1 MFDKR
6 ILGDMRRSG
15 MNIGLS
21 KAKLSQAMLEILIQL
36 PTGTTNL
43 KHTIINNMGLMG
55 QMSATRDINEA
66 WNKTK
71 KKAAKEYPGKFL
83 LDGRGV
89 LHWNDGSVKLL
100 DKEISTVN
108 YKKLNELADAENCSV
123 NQMVSKLIKSY
134 GNRNA

>member
-6 ILGDMRRSG
+6 TLGDMRRSG

-36 PTGTTNL
+36 PAGTTNL
-43 KHTIINNMGLMG
+43 KQTIINNMGLMG
-55 QMSATRDINEA
+55 QISATRDINEA

-71 KKAAKEYPGKFL
+71 KKAAKEYPDKFL
-83 LDGRGV
+83 LDGRG
-89 LHWNDGSVKLL
+89 LLQWNDCSVKLL
-100 DKEISTVN
+100 DKKISAVN
-108 YKKLNELADAENCSV
+108 YKKLNEMADVENYSV

-134 GNRNA
+134 GNKNA